1 MITAHGAHVNVT
13 AEAIDV
19 HYGPLLTALRGTP
32 KAHIA
37 VEDMSAVKLQSPT
50 SAALGHLSVEFSDD
64 SRAPFSIAFA
74 PGQESS
80 AQLCREAIEAAL
92 QGEDIPGLGANV
104 AIPGLNFVAVDVE
117 TANSDWGSICQI
129 GAVKVL
135 DGVVSENSYVTL
147 CKPPTPVDNFD
158 KANIAIHGIQAED
171 VAEAPQFAETVQEL
185 ASFVGGLPLV
195 AHNAQFDTTALTR
208 AAEYSDAQL
217 PPSYFGC
224 SLALARSLN
233 LQVKNHKLPT
243 VAKEFGYDLEQH
255 HDALADAR
263 ACAEI
268 VLGAARRDRFSGSFA
283 ELFFDHYLTLG
294 TMANKKVFPVL
305 KDRSG
310 AGVATQ
316 RTTIAE
322 HPTPPQDET
331 APGAEIQEALLSY
344 SEVKDGPRSGTDA
357 TSARGKA
364 GSSKSTGGRAPWQAV
379 ATPDTVP
386 EANQEADPSSLLYGQ
401 NVTLTGDFEPWDKGQ
416 LWNLIAQ
423 AGGHVGKN
431 VTKKTTILVAGA
443 WHSVTSKE
451 KKARE
456 YQQKGQDI
464 AIWSADDLYN
474 ALGVDASP
482 QEEQPPF

>member
-1 MITAHGAHVNVT
+1 MITAHGANVNVT

-19 HYGPLLTALRGTP
+19 HYGALLTALRGTP
-32 KAHIA
+32 KARIA

-50 SAALGHLSVEFSDD
+50 TAALGHLTVEFSDD
-64 SRAPFSIAFA
+64 SRAPFHIAFA

-92 QGEDIPGLGANV
+92 KGEDIPGLDADLP
-104 AIPGLNFVAVDVE
+104 IPGLNFVAVDVE
-117 TANSDWGSICQI
+117 TANSDWGSICQV
-129 GAVKVL
+129 GAVKVV
-135 DGVVSENSYVTL
+135 DGVISDDSYVTL
-147 CKPPTPVDNFD
+147 CKPPAPVDSFD
-158 KANIAIHGIQAED
+158 ESNIAIHGIQAED
-171 VAEAPQFAETVQEL
+171 VSQAPRFSDTIEDL
-185 ASFVGGLPLV
+185 ASFVGDLPLV

-208 AAEYSDAQL
+208 AAEYSEATL

-233 LQVKNHKLPT
+233 LSVQNHKLPT
-243 VAKEFGYDLEQH
+243 VAKEFGYDLEHH

-268 VLGAARRDRFSGSFA
+268 VLGAARRERFSGSFA

-316 RTTIAE
+316 RKTIAE
-322 HPTPPQDET
+322 HPTPPQDDT

-357 TSARGKA
+357 TSTRGKA
-364 GSSKSTGGRAPWQAV
+364 GSSKSAGGKAPWQAV

-386 EANQEADPSSLLYGQ
+386 DANQEADPTSLLYGQ
-401 NVTLTGDFEPWDKGQ
+401 NVTLTGDFEPWDKGP

-423 AGGHVGKN
+423 AGGQVGKN

-456 YQQKGQDI
+456 YQEKGQDI
-464 AIWSADDLYN
+464 AIWSAEDLYN

-482 QEEQPPF
+482 VEEQPPF